1 MPQNN
6 SFFTVAWL
14 LGEASVSLKNTIPAF
29 YSEWFANLQK
39 ELLKKANAR
48 QFDDLAEDIESL
60 RSEKETLLLED
71 ANRRG
76 ELDKLDELKAF
87 LDDV

>member
-39 ELLKKANAR
+39 ELLKKTH
-48 QFDDLAEDIESL
+48 LHIL
-60 RSEKETLLLED
+60 
-71 ANRRG
+71 
-76 ELDKLDELKAF
+76 
-87 LDDV
+87 

>member
-6 SFFTVAWL
+6 SFFT
-14 LGEASVSLKNTIPAF
+14 
-29 YSEWFANLQK
+29 
-39 ELLKKANAR
+39 
-48 QFDDLAEDIESL
+48 EDIESL

-76 ELDKLDELKAF
+76 ELDKLDELEAF
-87 LDDV
+87 LDELPLLYSFL